1 MAKFGINDILNAKT
15 KAAGAPTAAE
25 GYKEIY
31 LSPYEVKAAQEN
43 THQNLENIE
52 ELADSFLHVGQEQPT
67 VLARIK
73 GEYFIIDG
81 HRRNAANILNF
92 ERGHKEYEKVL
103 YRYMDM
109 SEAMYE
115 LRLLAG
121 NGYTQPLT
129 AYEKTRLVERTKA
142 ALMRAKEE
150 NGLEI
155 QGKMRDLI
163 AAMLNESSTNVA
175 RMESINNNATPE
187 VKEQLKSGNMGITAA
202 YEAAKLPP
210 EEQKAIADKVAAGE
224 DIRAKEIVA
233 KVAEKKAG
241 DNYETPHPES
251 ITSLCYSCQRY
262 ADCNV
267 KTGTCEK
274 CDQYINK
281 AEAEKTDE
289 QRYSDEQGKIDRDT
303 KKKLQAKADWE
314 KMTKLPSDRKADHKT
329 HEVKIAV
336 SYYGD
341 IVSGKKKFELR
352 KNDSGY
358 KVGDSIKMLEF
369 KDGKHTGRTIDAD
382 IIYKMEDYTG
392 LEEGYCILGIDVTEH
407 SRESVRNGHGA
418 EWLPG
423 QMSIEDYQ
431 IRRAAGPESEAKQ
444 NELQAMEKEI

>member
-15 KAAGAPTAAE
+15 KAAGAPAATE

-31 LSPYEVKAAQEN
+31 LSPYEVKAAPEN

-81 HRRNAANILNF
+81 HRRNAANILNL

-150 NGLEI
+150 DGLEI

-210 EEQKAIADKVAAGE
+210 EEQKAIADKVAALQPHKQQRTQSRRSG
-224 DIRAKEIVA
+224 IMKSSRKRA
-233 KVAEKKAG
+233 
-241 DNYETPHPES
+241 
-251 ITSLCYSCQRY
+251 
-262 ADCNV
+262 
-267 KTGTCEK
+267 
-274 CDQYINK
+274 
-281 AEAEKTDE
+281 
-289 QRYSDEQGKIDRDT
+289 T
-303 KKKLQAKADWE
+303 K
-314 KMTKLPSDRKADHKT
+314 R
-329 HEVKIAV
+329 
-336 SYYGD
+336 
-341 IVSGKKKFELR
+341 
-352 KNDSGY
+352 
-358 KVGDSIKMLEF
+358 
-369 KDGKHTGRTIDAD
+369 
-382 IIYKMEDYTG
+382 
-392 LEEGYCILGIDVTEH
+392 
-407 SRESVRNGHGA
+407 
-418 EWLPG
+418 
-423 QMSIEDYQ
+423 
-431 IRRAAGPESEAKQ
+431 
-444 NELQAMEKEI
+444 

>member
-15 KAAGAPTAAE
+15 KAAGAPTVTE

-31 LSPYEVKAAQEN
+31 LSPYEVKAAPEN

-81 HRRNAANILNF
+81 HRRNAANILNL

-150 NGLEI
+150 DGLEI

-163 AAMLNESSTNVA
+163 AAMLNESPTNVA

-187 VKEQLKSGNMGITAA
+187 VKEQLKSGNIGITAA

-210 EEQKAIADKVAAGE
+210 EEQKAIAGKVAAGE
-224 DIRAKEIVA
+224 DIRAKEIAA
-233 KVAEKKAG
+233 KVAEKTAAKAAE
-241 DNYETPHPES
+241 DAEQAQRDYEKQQEES
-251 ITSLCYSCQRY
+251 DKEI
-262 ADCNV
+262 
-267 KTGTCEK
+267 E
-274 CDQYINK
+274 K
-281 AEAEKTDE
+281 AERKREEAEEK
-289 QRYSDEQGKIDRDT
+289 
-303 KKKLQAKADWE
+303 AKEAELAAQHAKVLREW
-314 KMTKLPSDRKADHKT
+314 
-329 HEVKIAV
+329 VK
-336 SYYGD
+336 
-341 IVSGKKKFELR
+341 
-352 KNDSGY
+352 
-358 KVGDSIKMLEF
+358 
-369 KDGKHTGRTIDAD
+369 
-382 IIYKMEDYTG
+382 
-392 LEEGYCILGIDVTEH
+392 
-407 SRESVRNGHGA
+407 ESVSAATKAAADAVLKVSETDTPQKDWNNT
-418 EWLPG
+418 EWVVFTAREIM
-423 QMSIEDYQ
+423 QQADKVSEDDLYLLHDIM
-431 IRRAAGPESEAKQ
+431 IRCQTEPQDAAGGGQSR
-444 NELQAMEKEI
+444 

>member
-15 KAAGAPTAAE
+15 KAAGAPAATE

-31 LSPYEVKAAQEN
+31 LSPYEVKAAPEN
-43 THQNLENIE
+43 THQSLENIE

-81 HRRNAANILNF
+81 HRRNAANILNL
-92 ERGHKEYEKVL
+92 ERGHKEYEKAL

-150 NGLEI
+150 DGLEI

-224 DIRAKEIVA
+224 DVRAKEIAA

-241 DNYETPHPES
+241 DSYETPHPES

-262 ADCNV
+262 KDCNV

-289 QRYSDEQGKIDRDT
+289 QRYSEEQDKIDKQTR
-303 KKKLQAKADWE
+303 KKLQEQADKE
-314 KMTKLPSDRKADHKT
+314 KMEKLPSDQKTERKVHDI
-329 HEVKIAV
+329 KIAA
-336 SYYGD
+336 SYYD
-341 IVSGKKKFELR
+341 DVTSGRKRFELR
-352 KNDSGY
+352 KNDRGY
-358 KVGDSIKMLEF
+358 KVGDSLKMLEF
-369 KDGKHTGRTIDAD
+369 EDGKHTGRTIDAD
-382 IIYKMEDYTG
+382 IIYMLEDYTG
-392 LEEGYCILGIDVTEH
+392 LEEGYCILGIDVKVCSGEVSETDTT
-407 SRESVRNGHGA
+407 
-418 EWLPG
+418 
-423 QMSIEDYQ
+423 QD
-431 IRRAAGPESEAKQ
+431 AAGGQSR
-444 NELQAMEKEI
+444 